1 MTLPHGFQ
9 LLNMWPPLWP
19 APVVSGG
26 AEIQLSEDTREQ
38 ALYAGMDPDVESSPP
53 EKVGENL

>member
-1 MTLPHGFQ
+1 MTLPRGFQ

-26 AEIQLSEDTREQ
+26 AEIQLSEDTRGQ
-38 ALYAGMDPDVESSPP
+38 ALYVGMDSDVESPLL